1 MNIVV
6 PIVIGIFIGIL
17 SGMVGIGGGVVLTPI
32 LIFGYH
38 MTQHKAQGTSLAML
52 LLPTGF
58 LAFWKYYKAGNAD
71 LKLGL
76 LIAVGVFIGG
86 QFGGQW
92 AQQISDTGL
101 RKIFAV
107 FLLIVS
113 VKLFL
118 QK

>member
-1 MNIVV
+1 M
-6 PIVIGIFIGIL
+6 GWCSRL
-17 SGMVGIGGGVVLTPI
+17 
-32 LIFGYH
+32 
-38 MTQHKAQGTSLAML
+38 
-52 LLPTGF
+52 
-58 LAFWKYYKAGNAD
+58 D